1 MSGEAVT
8 AGEASSRREE
18 VLFSEHRHRIHV
30 RADHIFA
37 ILMVVQWAAGI
48 IWALLVSPRTWSGSA
63 SAVHVHVWTAVLLGG
78 LLSAAPIACVLYRPG
93 TALTRHVVAAAQML
107 WSALLIHLS
116 GGRIEAHFHVFGS
129 LAFLAMYRDWRVF
142 LSATLVVGGDHLLR
156 GIYWPES
163 VYGVTTAT
171 PWRSLEHA
179 GWVLFENS
187 ILIVACR
194 QSLREM
200 REMAR
205 DRADLERTNERVECA
220 VVQRTAELAASEATA
235 RATAESLFRANSEL
249 QRQKSELAEA
259 RRQAE
264 SANRAKSE
272 FLANISH
279 EIRTP
284 MNGIIGM
291 TELALDTELTAG
303 QREQLSTVRD
313 CADSLLGLLN
323 DLLDLAK
330 IEAGRCELEAAPLDL
345 VATIEQAVDVVAQR
359 AAEKRLELVCS
370 IDPDTPRRVTGDAFR
385 LRQVLINLL
394 ANAVKFTEHGEV
406 VVGVRPAGRGED
418 GRVVLAFFVSDTGI
432 GIPDERQ
439 EAVFATFTQ
448 ADGAITRKFGGTGLG
463 LSISRQLVDLMGGVL
478 RLKSQVGA
486 GTTFSFELTLAE
498 APAETAPSVAPPT
511 GRAVLTGRRVLI
523 VDDNATNRRVLEL
536 TLESWGCRVESSAG
550 AAEARERLTA
560 ATAGGEGFDVVLVDV
575 QMPGVDGL

>member
-1 MSGEAVT
+1 MAALSGEALMA
-8 AGEASSRREE
+8 AGASSGREE
-18 VLFSEHRHRIHV
+18 ALFAAHQHRIHV
-30 RADHIFA
+30 RADRIFA

-48 IWALLVSPRTWSGSA
+48 VWALLVSPRTWSGGA
-63 SAVHVHVWTAVLLGG
+63 SAVHMHVWTAVLLGG
-78 LLSAAPIACVLYRPG
+78 LLSAAPIACVLHRPG
-93 TALTRHVVAAAQML
+93 ATLTRHLIACAQML

-142 LSATLVVGGDHLLR
+142 LSATLVVAADHLLR

-163 VYGVTTAT
+163 VYGATTAT

-205 DRADLERTNERVECA
+205 DRADLERNNERVESA
-220 VVQRTAELAASEATA
+220 VVQRTTELAASEATA
-235 RATAESLFRANSEL
+235 RATAESLFRANCEL
-249 QRQKSELAEA
+249 QRQKNELAEA

-264 SANRAKSE
+264 SANNAKSE
-272 FLANISH
+272 FLANVSH

-291 TELALDTELTAG
+291 TELALDSELTAG

-313 CADSLLGLLN
+313 CAYSLLELLN
-323 DLLDLAK
+323 DLLDLAR
-330 IEAGRCELEAAPLDL
+330 IEAGRCELEAVPFDL

-370 IDPDTPRRVTGDAFR
+370 IDPATPRRVTGDAFR
-385 LRQVLINLL
+385 LRQVLVNLL

-406 VVGVRPAGRGED
+406 VVGVRPVGGGER
-418 GRVVLAFFVSDTGI
+418 GRVVLVFFVSDTGI
-432 GIPDERQ
+432 GIPEDRQ

-463 LSISRQLVDLMGGVL
+463 LSISRQLVNLMGGAL
-478 RLKSQVGA
+478 RLNSQVGA
-486 GTTFSFELTLAE
+486 GSTFSFELALSEALAE
-498 APAETAPSVAPPT
+498 AAPSVAPST
-511 GRAVLTGRRVLI
+511 ERAVLTGRRVLI

-536 TLESWGCRVESSAG
+536 TLESWGCRVASAAG
-550 AAEARERLTA
+550 AAEAS
-560 ATAGGEGFDVVLVDV
+560 
-575 QMPGVDGL
+575 